1 VKRPAANSQG
11 EFERVA
17 LVHTR
22 DLLRFARRLTGNSTT
37 TEDLVQEALLNAWGS
52 FHQFQSGT
60 NARAWLFRIVVNTWY
75 GWGRRQKPVPAMH
88 LRTQPTVQDALEIS
102 EAMDRLPPEQRGVIA
117 LIVVEG
123 FTCRQ
128 ASEILCLPIGT
139 VMSRLS
145 RARQSLRELLGPG
158 EAVSVAG
165 VRESS

>member
-1 VKRPAANSQG
+1 
-11 EFERVA
+11 
-17 LVHTR
+17 
-22 DLLRFARRLTGNSTT
+22 
-37 TEDLVQEALLNAWGS
+37 
-52 FHQFQSGT
+52 
-60 NARAWLFRIVVNTWY
+60 
-75 GWGRRQKPVPAMH
+75 
-88 LRTQPTVQDALEIS
+88 
-102 EAMDRLPPEQRGVIA
+102 MDRLPPEQRGVIA